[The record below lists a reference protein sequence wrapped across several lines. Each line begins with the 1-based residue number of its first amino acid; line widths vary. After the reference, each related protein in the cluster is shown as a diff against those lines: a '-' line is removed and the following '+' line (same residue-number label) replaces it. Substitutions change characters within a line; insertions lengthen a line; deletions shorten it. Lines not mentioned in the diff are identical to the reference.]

1 MRVSSTLITIDKN
14 RLQMIQHKF
23 VHHGGTEAACIQA
36 DRKTTEQR
44 LDELE
49 DTNKKILKILGI
61 MQENSKG

>member
-1 MRVSSTLITIDKN
+1 
-14 RLQMIQHKF
+14 MIQHKF

-49 DTNKKILKILGI
+49 DTNKKILKILGT
-61 MQENSKG
+61 MRGEL